1 MSPMRTGGP
10 DCWSGGDV
18 RALLPTGQ
26 AQTEAGVLRDYHRPP
41 RLKEVRR
48 TPAMTPLPNP
58 SRVTSS
64 LSAGR
69 EAADRGAVELWLDGR
84 INHERTATPG
94 HWGLERMRRL
104 LELLDNPQHDLPVV
118 HVAGTKGKGSTV
130 AMLAAMLDA
139 SGYRVGRY
147 MSPHVHQLEER
158 IAVSGEQITAFEL
171 VSVWRPV
178 RQAVEQMDADSATE
192 GRRGPTWF
200 EILTAMALLHF
211 RRQQVDLAVLE
222 TGLGGRLDATNVCEP
237 LLSVITSIS
246 LDHMRELGGTVPE
259 IAREKAGIIKP
270 HRPVLCGVRDRD
282 ARTVIEE
289 VAAQQQAP
297 LVMID
302 RDFAVEAALEP
313 ETADRFPRHLPRHR
327 IRIAPSPTLRFQLPE
342 DALGDNDVYELRM
355 IGRHQAENA
364 ALAMAAAAVLHQSG
378 YPVSW
383 RGVRQAL
390 QTVQLPARIEQFGT
404 QPRLI
409 VDAAHNAASMQ
420 SLFQTLP
427 AEVEQGGSRVLVFA
441 ASADK
446 QLPEMLAAAAGWAD
460 QLVLTRYSTSVRAA
474 SLEELRGAATQ
485 AVPHLLPGC
494 LEQADPLVATREAC
508 HRAGPGGMV
517 CIAGSFFLAAEVRA
531 MLLADPSHLAS

>member
-1 MSPMRTGGP
+1 
-10 DCWSGGDV
+10 
-18 RALLPTGQ
+18 
-26 AQTEAGVLRDYHRPP
+26 
-41 RLKEVRR
+41 
-48 TPAMTPLPNP
+48 MTPLPNP

-64 LSAGR
+64 LSVGR
-69 EAADRGAVELWLDGR
+69 EAADRGAVESWLDGR

-130 AMLAAMLDA
+130 AMLAAMLDE

-158 IAVSGEQITAFEL
+158 IAVSGEQIAASEL
-171 VSVWRPV
+171 VRVWRPV

-222 TGLGGRLDATNVCEP
+222 TGLGGRLDATNVCAP

-246 LDHMRELGGTVPE
+246 LDHMRELGDTVPK

-270 HRPVLCGVRDRD
+270 LRPVLCGVRDRE

-313 ETADRFPRHLPRHR
+313 ETADRFPRHRFPRHR
-327 IRIAPSPTLRFQLPE
+327 VRISPSPTSRFQLPE
-342 DALGDNDVYELRM
+342 DARGNDICELRM
-355 IGRHQAENA
+355 TGRHQAENA

-390 QTVQLPARIEQFGT
+390 VTVQLPARIEQFGT

-446 QLPEMLAAAAGWAD
+446 QLSEMLAAAAGWAD
-460 QLVLTRYSTSVRAA
+460 QLVLTRYSTSARAA
-474 SLEELRGAATQ
+474 TLEELRGAATQ

-494 LEQADPLVATREAC
+494 LERADPRVATREAC

-531 MLLADPSHLAS
+531 MLLADPSHQES

>member
-289 VAAQQQAP
+289 VAAQQQ
-297 LVMID
+297 
-302 RDFAVEAALEP
+302 
-313 ETADRFPRHLPRHR
+313 
-327 IRIAPSPTLRFQLPE
+327 
-342 DALGDNDVYELRM
+342 
-355 IGRHQAENA
+355 IGR
-364 ALAMAAAAVLHQSG
+364 
-378 YPVSW
+378 
-383 RGVRQAL
+383 
-390 QTVQLPARIEQFGT
+390 
-404 QPRLI
+404 
-409 VDAAHNAASMQ
+409 AH
-420 SLFQTLP
+420 
-427 AEVEQGGSRVLVFA
+427 V
-441 ASADK
+441 
-446 QLPEMLAAAAGWAD
+446 
-460 QLVLTRYSTSVRAA
+460 
-474 SLEELRGAATQ
+474 
-485 AVPHLLPGC
+485 
-494 LEQADPLVATREAC
+494 
-508 HRAGPGGMV
+508 
-517 CIAGSFFLAAEVRA
+517 
-531 MLLADPSHLAS
+531 